1 MNEFLPVAFYFQLSF
16 SDITANHTVVFKELS
31 GISMEMNTE
40 EISDNSFKHRVHPS
54 AKFSNLVLKRG
65 MASIDSEIVTWCL
78 RSFNGNL
85 ESSIE
90 TKNII
95 VNLLDEARNILKS
108 WSFVNAWPVK
118 WAVSDLNSDNKIMIE
133 SLELAYGSFQ

>member
-65 MASIDSEIVTWCL
+65 M
-78 RSFNGNL
+78 
-85 ESSIE
+85 
-90 TKNII
+90 
-95 VNLLDEARNILKS
+95 
-108 WSFVNAWPVK
+108 NAWPVK